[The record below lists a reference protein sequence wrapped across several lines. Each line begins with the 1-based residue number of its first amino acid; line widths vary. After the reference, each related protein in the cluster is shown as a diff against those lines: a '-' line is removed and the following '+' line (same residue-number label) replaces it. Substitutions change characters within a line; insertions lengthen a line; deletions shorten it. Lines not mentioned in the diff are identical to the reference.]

1 MKLTKRDVSVLLY
14 IVAIMSIFLVY
25 QLYYSSTVKEAETV
39 LEECVGLQG
48 QVDEL
53 QAKVAQQPQYEDDIA
68 DMKEKI
74 REVLALYPSSI
85 SEEDIILYVKELND
99 ELDMDINGVTFSGA
113 TPIYSVVG
121 SGHAA
126 QYNFNTESITINV
139 NYSTTYDG
147 LKKIVNYI
155 NEDPEHREINSLSID
170 INPIDTA
177 EQITISEDESE
188 AVSRDTITG
197 NISIVLYL
205 IDGKPVQV
213 NEEGETVS
221 GEESTRFVIPEVEH
235 GVNDIFRTEET
246 TAASQN

>member
-1 MKLTKRDVSVLLY
+1 
-14 IVAIMSIFLVY
+14 
-25 QLYYSSTVKEAETV
+25 
-39 LEECVGLQG
+39 
-48 QVDEL
+48 VDEL

-68 DMKEKI
+68 DMKEEI
-74 REVLALYPSSI
+74 SDVLALYPSSI

-99 ELDMDINGVTFSGA
+99 ALDMGINSVTFSAA

-155 NEDPEHREINSLSID
+155 NDDSEHREINSMSID
-170 INPIDTA
+170 INPVDTT
-177 EQITISEDESE
+177 EQTGAVEDESE
-188 AVSRDTITG
+188 NMVNDTITG
-197 NISIVLYL
+197 SISIVLYL

-213 NEEGETVS
+213 NAEGEPVS
-221 GEESTRFVIPEVEH
+221 DEESTRFLIPEVEH
-235 GVNDIFRTEET
+235 GVDDIFRTEET